1 MSGRRVLW
9 WSLCAAACGGRPATA
24 PSPAQLVRF
33 EVIGSASPADT
44 GGPTLRIDSQVV
56 IIRGIGIQ
64 IEGAG
69 LYGDVDLSQ
78 PHTIRLT
85 LYDSL
90 SGRPVDDPLPPV
102 PLSQLRQV
110 VYEARIGPLAPGHY
124 EVWVGRFDAA
134 ARMVEVA
141 HEPLQIEVTRP
152 PRLRKRAPPARDST

>member
-1 MSGRRVLW
+1 VSRRRVLW
-9 WSLCAAACGGRPATA
+9 WGLFTAACGGHPATA
-24 PSPAQLVRF
+24 LSPAQLARF
-33 EVIGSASPADT
+33 EVIGNASPADT

-69 LYGDVDLSQ
+69 LYGDVDMSE

-102 PLSQLRQV
+102 PVSQLRQV
-110 VYEARIGPLAPGHY
+110 VYEARIGPLRPGPY

-134 ARMVEVA
+134 ARVVEVA
-141 HEPLQIEVTRP
+141 HEPLHIEVTRA
-152 PRLRKRAPPARDST
+152 PRPRKPAQPARDST